1 MKAVV
6 AALNQEKA
14 LVGAFSVITNLRM
27 ELFEALEYNIR
38 SELLPDDDGARPGGD
53 QPLALAA
60 ARRGEAGQH
69 WRPLHAAAGRPGPGP
84 RPGGGPA
91 RRGEDCHQPRA
102 RSGAGQI
109 MMEIK
114 PVSDV

>member
-6 AALNQEKA
+6 AAFNQEKA
-14 LVGAFSVITNLRM
+14 LVGAISVITNLRM
-27 ELFEALEYNIR
+27 ELYEAIEYNIW

-84 RPGGGPA
+84 VLV
-91 RRGEDCHQPRA
+91 EDLPEVVKTAINPEHSVEQV
-102 RSGAGQI
+102 RS
-109 MMEIK
+109 
-114 PVSDV
+114 